1 MLYVYTIQ
9 KTERLKYILY
19 ELLGRRMGFDFLL
32 TDDLNE
38 FKILDGA
45 KINYSETV
53 FEDAINIKPHFLLFE
68 DNIRNQNIEVKSNT
82 EWNKIF
88 FESQSEIPFD
98 IFAASFYLL
107 SRYEEKLPYESD
119 EHGRYKAEQSLAVK
133 NNFIEIPLI
142 DIWAK
147 HFKEII
153 LTKFPQT
160 KFRENHF
167 KFTSTIDIDFA
178 YKYRG
183 IGLMKQTLK
192 FWKSLLQARFKDC
205 FEQLNFKND
214 PYDTYGFIQKVSTNN
229 QSTLLYFLLM
239 RTGTE
244 FDKNISPKSV
254 EMKNLV
260 IKLSE
265 KNEIGLHPSY
275 FSDDEKKLKEEKLL
289 LEKISNKKI
298 SITRQHFL
306 KFNLPHTYRKLIT
319 QGFTDDYSM
328 AYSAICG
335 FRASTSF
342 PFYFFDL
349 EKNETTNLTI
359 HPTTAMDVTL
369 KNYQKLSPEQAISK
383 IEFLINEVKKVDG
396 IFISLWHNSNLCL
409 NDEWKGWRIVFE
421 KMHALTSKKTN

>member
-1 MLYVYTIQ
+1 
-9 KTERLKYILY
+9 
-19 ELLGRRMGFDFLL
+19 MGFDFLL

-119 EHGRYKAEQSLAVK
+119 EHGRYNAEQSLAVK

-142 DIWAK
+142 DIWSK
-147 HFKEII
+147 HLKEII
-153 LTKFPQT
+153 LAKFPQT
-160 KFRENHF
+160 IFRENQF

-178 YKYRG
+178 YKYKG

-192 FWKSLLQARFKDC
+192 FGKSILQARFKDC
-205 FEQLNFKND
+205 IEQLNFKND
-214 PYDTYGFIQKVSTNN
+214 PYDTYDFIQKISTNN

-239 RTGTE
+239 RTGTK

-306 KFNLPHTYRKLIT
+306 KFNLPHTYLKLIMH
-319 QGFTDDYSM
+319 GFTDDYSM

-349 EKNETTNLTI
+349 ENNEKTNLLI
-359 HPTTAMDVTL
+359 HPTTVMDVTL
-369 KNYQKLSPEQAISK
+369 KNHQQLSPEQAISK

-396 IFISLWHNSNLCL
+396 TFISLWHNSNLCL
-409 NDEWKGWRIVFE
+409 NDEWKEWRIVFE
-421 KMHALTSKKTN
+421 KTHALSTKKTN

>member
-306 KFNLPHTYRKLIT
+306 KFNLPHT
-319 QGFTDDYSM
+319 
-328 AYSAICG
+328 
-335 FRASTSF
+335 
-342 PFYFFDL
+342 
-349 EKNETTNLTI
+349 
-359 HPTTAMDVTL
+359 
-369 KNYQKLSPEQAISK
+369 
-383 IEFLINEVKKVDG
+383 IEN
-396 IFISLWHNSNLCL
+396 
-409 NDEWKGWRIVFE
+409 
-421 KMHALTSKKTN
+421 